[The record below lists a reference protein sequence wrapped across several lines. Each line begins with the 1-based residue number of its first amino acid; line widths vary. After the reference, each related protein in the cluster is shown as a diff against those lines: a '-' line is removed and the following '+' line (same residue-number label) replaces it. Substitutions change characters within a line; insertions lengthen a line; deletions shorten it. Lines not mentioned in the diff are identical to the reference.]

1 MAVSRIFSR
10 ASEKVASN
18 TLLFGVPLLLVS
30 KELFCFYILDQNRAA
45 DVGAHSHSPLSPRGR
60 QDVDSQSSEDRRR
73 STGSAAAGGRK
84 RARLETGDLRHR
96 LSGPPN
102 LPAEPTDLRQ
112 RLSSQDSG
120 TFLRPAPVQTISRP
134 TSSRQVRTASGAQT
148 LPVRSAV
155 YTAPQ
160 SRAAPSSKPG
170 SVDLRNRLNAVTPLP
185 TAIPSSVPSSAPRRV
200 PTAAQSTVTDV
211 RSKPAVASAVARP
224 VSLPRA
230 QPAAAAQSQ
239 VRLVGVTQSQ
249 PPGKLRSQV
258 VMPSVATSQPSAPA
272 GGVKRLASVVKRT
285 NPEPAVVAVPVTQVA
300 PSVAVR

>member
-18 TLLFGVPLLLVS
+18 TLLIGVPLLLVS
-30 KELFCFYILDQNRAA
+30 KEHFCFYVLDQNRAA
-45 DVGAHSHSPLSPRGR
+45 DVGAHSHSPLPPRGR

-73 STGSAAAGGRK
+73 STGSAAGGRK

-96 LSGPPN
+96 LSGPPD

-211 RSKPAVASAVARP
+211 RSKPAVAPAVARP
-224 VSLPRA
+224 VSLPQA

-239 VRLVGVTQSQ
+239 ARPVGVTQSQ